1 MKIFAG
7 KWPAW
12 VVLVVA
18 IFTAASNAQAR
29 VTATVDRTDIAMGE
43 TLRLTLTANEAE
55 RPDEIDLSQL
65 TKDFDILQ
73 RSSATSARIISG
85 EQNVTRT
92 LELELGPKRD
102 GLLTVPALSYDG
114 RRTTPI
120 AIKVRP
126 QPDVNLGDELVYFDA
141 KVDQDEIYVQAQL
154 ILTVTLQQAINLD
167 NRAISELDIPDT
179 YVEPLEQKTY
189 QRRISGRLWQV
200 TELRYALFPQ
210 QSGALTIPPITFS
223 GRELLPG
230 RSLLGARLGRRIALA
245 SQAIKVPVKPVPAS
259 FPGSVWLPAKNLA
272 LSDRWSSP
280 PGALTIGDSSTRTIE
295 ITADGLQGSQL
306 PPLTSLMGVN
316 GLSGLK
322 FYPDQETV
330 EQQEIAAGIQG
341 YRLQSEAL
349 VATTE
354 GSWTL
359 PSLEVPWWNTETDSL
374 EYARIPEV
382 TITIDLAATSSVPTL
397 ESVEQVPPN
406 LMDGDFSLINVW
418 QLVAAAGWC
427 LALIMAWLLR
437 RRPRGPLI
445 DQPHTPRFPAIGNRE
460 LVPLR
465 LACSENNPTAA
476 REALRLWGQCWLAT
490 DELPTLSLIA
500 KNVDSELAHE
510 IERLEAAL
518 WGDNQNNWRGNQLF
532 GEVKRQGRHL
542 KDTKTDELA
551 LYPLS

>member
-12 VVLVVA
+12 VVLVIA

-43 TLRLTLTANEAE
+43 TLRLTLTADEAE

-141 KVDQDEIYVQAQL
+141 KIDKDEIYVQAQL

-210 QSGALTIPPITFS
+210 QSGELTIPRITFS
-223 GRELLPG
+223 ARELLPG
-230 RSLLGARLGRRIALA
+230 RSLLGARLGRRIALE

-259 FPGSVWLPAKNLA
+259 FPGSVWLPAKNVA

-280 PGALTIGDSSTRTIE
+280 PGALKMGDSSTRTIE

-316 GLSGLK
+316 GLPGLNFIRTK
-322 FYPDQETV
+322 KPWSNKKLPRAFKGTGYKAKRLL
-330 EQQEIAAGIQG
+330 QQPKVAGR
-341 YRLQSEAL
+341 Y
-349 VATTE
+349 
-354 GSWTL
+354 
-359 PSLEVPWWNTETDSL
+359 
-374 EYARIPEV
+374 
-382 TITIDLAATSSVPTL
+382 
-397 ESVEQVPPN
+397 
-406 LMDGDFSLINVW
+406 
-418 QLVAAAGWC
+418 
-427 LALIMAWLLR
+427 LL
-437 RRPRGPLI
+437 
-445 DQPHTPRFPAIGNRE
+445 
-460 LVPLR
+460 
-465 LACSENNPTAA
+465 
-476 REALRLWGQCWLAT
+476 
-490 DELPTLSLIA
+490 
-500 KNVDSELAHE
+500 
-510 IERLEAAL
+510 
-518 WGDNQNNWRGNQLF
+518 
-532 GEVKRQGRHL
+532 
-542 KDTKTDELA
+542 
-551 LYPLS
+551 

>member
-12 VVLVVA
+12 VVLVIA

-43 TLRLTLTANEAE
+43 TLRLTLTADEAE

-141 KVDQDEIYVQAQL
+141 KIDKDEIYVQAQL

-210 QSGALTIPPITFS
+210 QSG
-223 GRELLPG
+223 
-230 RSLLGARLGRRIALA
+230 
-245 SQAIKVPVKPVPAS
+245 
-259 FPGSVWLPAKNLA
+259 
-272 LSDRWSSP
+272 SS
-280 PGALTIGDSSTRTIE
+280 
-295 ITADGLQGSQL
+295 
-306 PPLTSLMGVN
+306 
-316 GLSGLK
+316 
-322 FYPDQETV
+322 
-330 EQQEIAAGIQG
+330 
-341 YRLQSEAL
+341 
-349 VATTE
+349 
-354 GSWTL
+354 
-359 PSLEVPWWNTETDSL
+359 
-374 EYARIPEV
+374 
-382 TITIDLAATSSVPTL
+382 
-397 ESVEQVPPN
+397 
-406 LMDGDFSLINVW
+406 
-418 QLVAAAGWC
+418 
-427 LALIMAWLLR
+427 
-437 RRPRGPLI
+437 
-445 DQPHTPRFPAIGNRE
+445 
-460 LVPLR
+460 
-465 LACSENNPTAA
+465 
-476 REALRLWGQCWLAT
+476 
-490 DELPTLSLIA
+490 
-500 KNVDSELAHE
+500 
-510 IERLEAAL
+510 
-518 WGDNQNNWRGNQLF
+518 
-532 GEVKRQGRHL
+532 
-542 KDTKTDELA
+542 
-551 LYPLS
+551 